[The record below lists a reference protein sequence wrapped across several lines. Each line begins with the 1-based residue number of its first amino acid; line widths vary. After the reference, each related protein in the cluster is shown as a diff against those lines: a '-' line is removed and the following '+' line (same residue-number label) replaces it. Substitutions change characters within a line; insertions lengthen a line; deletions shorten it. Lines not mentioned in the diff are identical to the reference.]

1 MAAPNLVR
9 PRDIKG
15 RTTPAGLTTSLSEVL
30 ANPDAS
36 GRVYRVNCVRAANRD
51 TVSREVEVSFFRGGT
66 HRYLLPPGAEVP
78 AGSVFVVVVRDEIA
92 YLEEGDALYARAEVG
107 SQVDLLINWEEIS

>member
-15 RTTPAGLTTSLSEVL
+15 RTTPAGLTTTLGEVL
-30 ANPDAS
+30 ANPEFS
-36 GRVYRVNCVRAANRD
+36 GKVYRVNCIRAANRD
-51 TVSREVEVSFFRGGT
+51 TLPRGVEVSFLRGGV
-66 HRYLLPPGAEVP
+66 HRYLLPPGARVP
-78 AGSVFVVVVRDEIA
+78 AGSVSVVVVRDEIA
-92 YLEEGDALYARAEVG
+92 YLEEGDALHARAEVD